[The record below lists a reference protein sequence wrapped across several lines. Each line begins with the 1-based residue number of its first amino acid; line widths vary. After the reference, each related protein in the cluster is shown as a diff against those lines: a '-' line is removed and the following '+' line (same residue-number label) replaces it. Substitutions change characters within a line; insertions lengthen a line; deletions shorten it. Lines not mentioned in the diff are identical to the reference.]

1 MALRLKQSNA
11 VTQCSQENA
20 PGPGKPKANIS
31 KCMPRRTAL
40 GEIATNTVRV
50 NKDKDVVLKKEGI
63 AQSFHVNKDIT
74 VKKKE
79 PLNALK
85 PKEFLKPA
93 KPSTNIVRPVAA
105 PTRQVRQVS
114 TNKVPVRKTESVL
127 SVQSVKKTRSST
139 PRYSDKKSTVIL
151 VPKPPLSVVDVDK
164 PDTGK
169 IFLIPEYA
177 NEIYAYLRQLE
188 DQFTVREE
196 YLHGRKITHAMR
208 STLVDWLVDV
218 QQEFNL
224 LQETLHLCIGIMDIF
239 LQKVPSIVK
248 DKLQLVGVTALFL
261 ACKYEETYSPD
272 ISDFVYITDS
282 SVTKEQI
289 FAMERIMVRKLDYSF
304 GRPLSLHFLRRYSK
318 VANVK
323 PLQHSIGKYLLELAL
338 LDYKLVHVKPS
349 LIAAVATYVSLSIC
363 SDSDEPGP
371 DLWTDSLAY
380 YSTYTFENLEPL
392 IPRLA
397 SSALNVTNSQ
407 LQAIPKK
414 YSASKFGK
422 VSCLPE
428 LQSNVLKILAKN
440 TE

>member
-1 MALRLKQSNA
+1 MALRLRQPNTVKQCN
-11 VTQCSQENA
+11 QENA
-20 PGPGKPKANIS
+20 PGPGKLKTNVS
-31 KCMPRRTAL
+31 KCMPKRTAL
-40 GEIATNTVRV
+40 GEIATNTVRL
-50 NKDKDVVLKKEGI
+50 NKDKDAVLKKEGVTHSVLI
-63 AQSFHVNKDIT
+63 NKDVT

-79 PLNALK
+79 PLNSVK
-85 PKEFLKPA
+85 PKDSLKTS
-93 KPSTNIVRPVAA
+93 KPSTTITRPVAVPA
-105 PTRQVRQVS
+105 RQIKQAS
-114 TNKVPVRKTESVL
+114 TNKVPLRKTESVL
-127 SVQSVKKTRSST
+127 SVQSVKVRPST
-139 PRYSDKKSTVIL
+139 PIQPDSKSTAVV
-151 VPKPPLSVVDVDK
+151 VPKPPQTVVDVDK

-188 DQFTVREE
+188 DQFNIGEE
-196 YLHGRKITHAMR
+196 YLRGRKITHKMR

-224 LQETLHLCIGIMDIF
+224 HQETLHLCIAILDIF

-248 DKLQLVGVTALFL
+248 DNLQLVGVTALFL
-261 ACKYEETYSPD
+261 ACKYEETYTPD

-338 LDYKLVHVKPS
+338 LDYNLVHVKPS

-363 SDSDEPGP
+363 GDYGEPGP
-371 DLWTDSLAY
+371 DLWTDSLVY
-380 YSTYTFENLEPL
+380 YSTYTYASLEPL
-392 IPRLA
+392 IPKLA
-397 SSALNVTNSQ
+397 SSVLNITNSQ
-407 LQAIPKK
+407 FQAIPKK

-428 LQSNVLKILAKN
+428 LQSDVLKTLAKC